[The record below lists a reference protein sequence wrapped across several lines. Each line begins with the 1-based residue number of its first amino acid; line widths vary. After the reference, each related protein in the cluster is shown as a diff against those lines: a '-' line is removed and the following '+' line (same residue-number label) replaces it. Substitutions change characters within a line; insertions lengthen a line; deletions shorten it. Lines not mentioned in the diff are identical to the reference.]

1 MTENKR
7 TKSSKTSSSKPK
19 VKKTRRTKGN
29 SGNSAFNITKKNLD
43 YFGNLFA
50 EDKPGTLSFQPGDQ
64 DHPISVLLRNAEDL
78 LFARGCSDRP
88 TDSIQEDLIVNM
100 RKSGMDGIDKEYAD
114 ARQSA
119 RRVLFDLYTRQILAY
134 LNEEGGKLKKALN
147 RALLIDNPN
156 ILYSSEDICDWLA
169 DGIVKGG
176 SKFLRRLSDDFR
188 NAERRSFRLAFDPV
202 TYALALNWTN
212 PHCPLWLMERLAIF
226 KACKTLYP
234 GLTTQDAVNKRLKT
248 KGLGKKSASRFTRS
262 SKCPIED
269 IVLSANTKTIEGFVL
284 KGRSLEGLDGKR
296 YYFSHQRHNGLTGRA
311 DAKKELAEN
320 TAWEELKANV
330 KKLGVDTDEAA
341 KAMGAFVS
349 KFDNPQTYPLGYL
362 ARLKKAR
369 AIRQIKK
376 TRASRQRL

>member
-1 MTENKR
+1 MTKNKR
-7 TKSSKTSSSKPK
+7 RKTLKNSSSKPK
-19 VKKTRRTKGN
+19 VKKARCTTDN
-29 SGNSAFNITKKNLD
+29 SGNSALNLTKKNLD

-64 DHPISVLLRNAEDL
+64 DHPISVLLRHAEDL
-78 LFARGCSDRP
+78 LFAGGCSERP
-88 TDSIQEDLIVNM
+88 TDSIQEDLIVKM
-100 RKSGMDGIDKEYAD
+100 LKSGMGGVDQEYAH

-119 RRVLFDLYTRQILAY
+119 RRVLFDLYSRQIVAY

-147 RALLIDNPN
+147 RALLINDPN

-212 PHCPLWLMERLAIF
+212 PHCPLWLMKRPAIF

-248 KGLGKKSASRFTRS
+248 KGLGTKSASSFTRN

-269 IVLSANTKTIEGFVL
+269 IVLSANTKTIDGFVL
-284 KGRSLEGLDGKR
+284 EGIFLDDLNGKR
-296 YYFSHQRHNGLTGRA
+296 YSFSHAPHKGLTRKA
-311 DAKKELAEN
+311 DAQKELAQN
-320 TAWEELKANV
+320 TAWQELNANV
-330 KKLGVDTDEAA
+330 KKHGVGTDASA
-341 KAMGAFVS
+341 KAILAFVS
-349 KFDNPQTYPLGYL
+349 KFD
-362 ARLKKAR
+362 
-369 AIRQIKK
+369 
-376 TRASRQRL
+376 S

>member
-1 MTENKR
+1 MTKNKR
-7 TKSSKTSSSKPK
+7 RKSSKTSPSKPK
-19 VKKTRRTKGN
+19 VKKTRCTTDN
-29 SGNSAFNITKKNLD
+29 SGNSLFNLTKKTLD
-43 YFGNLFA
+43 RYANIFA
-50 EDKPGTLSFQPGDQ
+50 EDKPGAMSFQPRYLER
-64 DHPISVLLRNAEDL
+64 PISFLLRHAEDL
-78 LFARGCSDRP
+78 LFARGCSERP

-100 RKSGMDGIDKEYAD
+100 RKSGMGGIDKEYAD

-134 LNEEGGKLKKALN
+134 LNEEGGNLKKALN

-169 DGIVKGG
+169 DGILKGG

-212 PHCPLWLMERLAIF
+212 PHCPLWLMERPAIF
-226 KACKTLYP
+226 KACNSLYP
-234 GLTTQDAVNKRLKT
+234 RLTTQDAVYKRLKT
-248 KGLGKKSASRFTRS
+248 KGLGKKSASCFTRS

-269 IVLSANTKTIEGFVL
+269 IVLSANTKTIDEFVL

-296 YYFSHQRHNGLTGRA
+296 YSFSHQRHKGLTRRA
-311 DAKKELAEN
+311 DAQKELAEN

-341 KAMGAFVS
+341 KAIWALL
-349 KFDNPQTYPLGYL
+349 QTCG
-362 ARLKKAR
+362 
-369 AIRQIKK
+369 
-376 TRASRQRL
+376 